1 MQVFKFGGAS
11 VSDAQAVRN
20 VLSVIQNHGKKPLM
34 VVVSAMGKTT
44 NALEMV
50 WQLREQGQM
59 DKANAQLDVVVEKHN
74 LICNDLFL
82 PESEGFEMVS
92 NLWSQLS
99 EVVQESPA
107 ADRDYEYDRIVPFG
121 ELVSTTI
128 ISVFLNENGQK
139 NTWFDARKLICTD
152 AIFREAGVVWPE
164 TIASIKRHWSAMG
177 DSEQKMAIT
186 QGFIGADPE
195 GRTTT
200 LGREGSDYSAAILA
214 FALEAESVTIWKDV
228 PGVLNADPKFFEK
241 THRLPR
247 ISYREAIELSYFGA
261 SVIHPK
267 TIKPLQNAGIPLY
280 VRCFMDPNQPGTEI
294 QSSPDKDAE
303 TPSFIF
309 KTEQVLISIS
319 PRDFSFIVEENLSK
333 IFGLLAQERIHVNLM
348 QHSAVSFSVCV
359 DRNPRRLQR
368 LLDLLTAEFEV
379 RYNEPVVLLTIRYY
393 TEPLIDEL
401 VGEREVLVEQRSR
414 NTARFVLR
422 D

>member
-11 VSDAQAVRN
+11 VSDAEAVRN

-44 NALEMV
+44 NALETV
-50 WQLREQGQM
+50 WQMREQGQLE
-59 DKANAQLDVVVEKHN
+59 KANAQLALVVEQHSH
-74 LICNDLFL
+74 ICSDLFL
-82 PESEGFEMVS
+82 PESVGNKIVS
-92 NLWSQLS
+92 DLWGELN
-99 EVVQESPA
+99 EVIQEEPSTN
-107 ADRDYEYDRIVPFG
+107 RDFEYDRIVPFG

-128 ISVFLNENGQK
+128 ISVFLNEQGEQ
-139 NTWFDARKLICTD
+139 NTWLDARKLIGTD

-164 TIASIKRHWSAMG
+164 TITSVKRHWAAG
-177 DSEQKMAIT
+177 GNADQKMAIT
-186 QGFIGADPE
+186 QGFMGADPE

-214 FALEAESVTIWKDV
+214 FALGAESVTIWKDV

-241 THRLPR
+241 TQRLPR

-280 VRCFMDPNQPGTEI
+280 VRCFMHPDKPGTEI

-309 KTEQVLISIS
+309 KSEQVLISIS

-333 IFGLLAQERIHVNLM
+333 IFGLLAQERVHVNLM

-379 RYNEPVVLLTIRYY
+379 LYNEPVVLLTIRHY

-401 VGEREVLVEQRSR
+401 VGQKEVLVEQRSR

>member
-1 MQVFKFGGAS
+1 M
-11 VSDAQAVRN
+11 SDAEAVRN
-20 VLSVIQNHGKKPLM
+20 VLSVIQNHGSKPLV

-44 NALEMV
+44 NALETV
-50 WQLREQGQM
+50 WQMREQGQLE
-59 DKANAQLDVVVEKHN
+59 KAKAQLALVVEQHSH
-74 LICNDLFL
+74 ICSDLFL
-82 PESEGFEMVS
+82 PESVGFKIVS
-92 NLWSQLS
+92 DLWNELS
-99 EVVQESPA
+99 EVIQEEPSTN
-107 ADRDYEYDRIVPFG
+107 RDFEYDRIVPFG

-128 ISVFLNENGQK
+128 ISVFLNEQGEQ
-139 NTWFDARKLICTD
+139 NTWLDARKLIGTD

-164 TIASIKRHWSAMG
+164 TIASVKRHWAAG
-177 DSEQKMAIT
+177 GNADQKMAIT
-186 QGFIGADPE
+186 QGFMGADPE

-214 FALEAESVTIWKDV
+214 FALGAESVTIWKDV

-241 THRLPR
+241 TQRLPR

-280 VRCFMDPNQPGTEI
+280 VRCFMHPDKPGTEI

-309 KTEQVLISIS
+309 KSEQVLISIS

-333 IFGLLAQERIHVNLM
+333 IFGLLAQERVHVNLM

-379 RYNEPVVLLTIRYY
+379 LYNEPVVLLTIRHYS
-393 TEPLIDEL
+393 EPLIDEL
-401 VGEREVLVEQRSR
+401 VGEKEVLVEQRSR